1 MVESYVMDVMRL
13 ENQTNITNQEQDV
26 LGAAKR
32 NTKKGGKKKINP
44 YGKFL
49 N

>member
-1 MVESYVMDVMRL
+1 MVVMRL
-13 ENQTNITNQEQDV
+13 EDWTSITNQEQDV

-32 NTKKGGKKKINP
+32 NIEKGGKKKNNP